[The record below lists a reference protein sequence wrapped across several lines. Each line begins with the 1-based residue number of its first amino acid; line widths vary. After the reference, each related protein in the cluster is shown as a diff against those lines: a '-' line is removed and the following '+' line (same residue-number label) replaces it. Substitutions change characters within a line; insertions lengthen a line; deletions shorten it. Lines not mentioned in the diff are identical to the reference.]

1 MRTKQGRVLS
11 TDNESDLS
19 KANDLLDQAGELIE
33 GVIEQATG
41 TPVPEPDDTGS
52 DTDAS
57 SNGGKRYIVD
67 TDVLIDVL
75 RLMRIQGN

>member
-11 TDNESDLS
+11 TSNESDLS

-33 GVIEQATG
+33 GVLEQDTG
-41 TPVPEPDDTGS
+41 TPIVEPDDTGS
-52 DTDAS
+52 DV
-57 SNGGKRYIVD
+57 NGGKRFIVD